1 VGVPDVKVDPV
12 LRELAQDVGF
22 VGAWARHAAVI
33 PRADTGKPV
42 PWTEP
47 LADEDVEVM
56 AGYVL
61 TACLVLTCALS
72 GMRTSELAE
81 IEVGCRSR
89 ARTTPGGGARFRLAS
104 RVIKWKP
111 VGGVPDEWVVID
123 EVDRAVGLAERL
135 VLQQRFAIWPG
146 QKHRWECSGLMA
158 CQGRSCRTAPPTSG
172 IVAGSGSV
180 WRRPDACAATVTS
193 SLRGCEA
200 AGRVGARGQLPA
212 AGGLPPR

>member
-1 VGVPDVKVDPV
+1 LRADVAAADELPRFTVEHLPAMQNLLMEMQAAKEPLPAICAQKMVAVAGQTDPSPFAHLAANRLGRRIGVMELSRSWAFRHVKADPV

-72 GMRTSELAE
+72 GMRTSENGAE
-81 IEVGCRSR
+81 
-89 ARTTPGGGARFRLAS
+89 L
-104 RVIKWKP
+104 
-111 VGGVPDEWVVID
+111 
-123 EVDRAVGLAERL
+123 
-135 VLQQRFAIWPG
+135 
-146 QKHRWECSGLMA
+146 HLM
-158 CQGRSCRTAPPTSG
+158 QHS
-172 IVAGSGSV
+172 AGSKY
-180 WRRPDACAATVTS
+180 A
-193 SLRGCEA
+193 
-200 AGRVGARGQLPA
+200 
-212 AGGLPPR
+212 